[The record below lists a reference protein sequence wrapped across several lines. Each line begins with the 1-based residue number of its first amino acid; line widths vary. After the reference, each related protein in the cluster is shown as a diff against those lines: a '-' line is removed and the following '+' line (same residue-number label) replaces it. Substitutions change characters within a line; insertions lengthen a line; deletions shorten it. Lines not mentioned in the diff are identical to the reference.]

1 MKKLFRSIP
10 YFLTFFIFLI
20 YYSSSCFAC
29 FATPPMLAPEGKVIQ
44 LIIQDRNGQ
53 LQSYF
58 GKQAEQIYQ
67 KLEKNTNKELIEQEE
82 IQTISKANKKPSFFS
97 NFHIS
102 LNGIY
107 RYQYRFTQQD
117 KGTTWGKCERVS
129 PYYAN
134 DTSTSQSHSLEVT
147 SSVSYYHHKPLANN
161 FLTAF
166 GDIIGKNWLTSVHFS
181 QKHQLTVAPNKCVW
195 IEFKPKLNYVQ
206 GTIEKYYIPS
216 HTKKPIITEKQHVF
230 STSPSTI
237 TINTKQAT
245 STDPEGAFI
254 IKESNVSHYQ

>member
-67 KLEKNTNKELIEQEE
+67 KLENNTNKELIEQEE

-166 GDIIGKNWLTSVHFS
+166 EDIIGKNWITSVHFS
-181 QKHQLTVAPNKCVW
+181 QKHQLTVSPNKCVW

-206 GTIEKYYIPS
+206 GTIEKYYIPY
-216 HTKKPIITEKQHVF
+216 HTKKPIITEKQPVF

>member
-10 YFLTFFIFLI
+10 YFLTFSILLVYCSF
-20 YYSSSCFAC
+20 SCFAS
-29 FATPPMLAPEGKVIQ
+29 FATPPKLALEEKVIQ
-44 LIIQDRNGQ
+44 LIIQDHNGQ
-53 LQSYF
+53 LQYYS
-58 GKQAEQIYQ
+58 GKQAEQIYR

-82 IQTISKANKKPSFFS
+82 MQTIQKANKKPSFFS

-107 RYQYRFTQQD
+107 RYQYRFIQQD

-134 DTSTSQSHSLEVT
+134 DTSISQSHSLEVT
-147 SSVSYYHHKPLANN
+147 SSVSWYHHKPLTNN
-161 FLTAF
+161 FLIAF
-166 GDIIGKNWLTSVHFS
+166 EDIIEKDWMTSVHFS
-181 QKHQLTVAPNKCVW
+181 QKQQLTVSPNKCVW

-216 HTKKPIITEKQHVF
+216 HTKKPIIIEKQPVF

-237 TINTKQAT
+237 TTNTKQAT
-245 STDPEGAFI
+245 PTYPEGAFI
-254 IKESNVSHYQ
+254 IKESNISHYR